1 MMNKANLMK
10 FLKTFTILTLLSV
23 LITILFYY
31 ALPKDVYPEFAIISI
46 RRCVKFILAVG
57 WTTLFLFV
65 LSYFPTIIRC
75 FVLVLFFLPSAFI
88 VYLAYTF
95 KQRFDYAF
103 VANLAETNLT
113 EFLSFVNLPAVLI
126 ILLYILGMS
135 VLGWFLK
142 KLRLS
147 FSFKWLIVCVVCG
160 ILYGAT
166 KIESVRFAISPVLHM
181 NYLVENLSL
190 YYLNDAAILKELI
203 KLDDVVVA
211 KDEQRDATQSSPIVV
226 LHIGESVRADH
237 VSFNGYARET
247 MPCVRREFDAG
258 NVLSFPKC
266 VSFSTA
272 TRLSVLGI
280 LTPATILDPVMRQ
293 GSFIPYLNANG
304 IETLGFYSFMPEGGS
319 YYDSALVK
327 ITRKLKERV
336 FSQGYSDT
344 LHETVAK
351 RLAELEGDVFVLY
364 YGEGAHVPGTCYNRE
379 KYVVFTPDSTKL
391 EEDERRINAY
401 DNCLI
406 ATDAFIGNAINA
418 LRDKNAIYI
427 YVSDHGEMLGEDG
440 YWARNADCYRR
451 KELRHVL
458 AFVWASERFQR
469 ENAELWQQLK
479 LNQERLNVIS
489 HDVYYH
495 TILSLFNIKN
505 EFYDESCDLLS
516 SSAKSFPTEIPE
528 AKSFGVLRF
537 KGFEIKWR
545 GMKDD
550 EAAHQE
556 NLKKREQ
563 KLRKK
568 LSQ

>member
-1 MMNKANLMK
+1 MMNKANFMK
-10 FLKTFTILTLLSV
+10 FLKTFSILTLLSV

-31 ALPKDVYPEFAIISI
+31 ALPKDVYPEFAITSVK
-46 RRCVKFILAVG
+46 RCVKFILAVG
-57 WTTLFLFV
+57 WTTLFLAV
-65 LSYFPTIIRC
+65 LSYFPMIIRC
-75 FVLVLFFLPSAFI
+75 FVLILFFLPSAFI
-88 VYLAYTF
+88 VYLADTF
-95 KQRFDYAF
+95 KQRVDYAF

-113 EFLSFVNLPAVLI
+113 EFLSFINLPTVLI

-135 VLGWFLK
+135 VLGWSLK

-160 ILYGAT
+160 ILYGT
-166 KIESVRFAISPVLHM
+166 TQIGSIRFAISPVCHM
-181 NYLVENLSL
+181 NYLVDNLSL

-203 KLDDVVVA
+203 KLDDVDVA
-211 KDEQRDATQSSPIVV
+211 KDEHRDATQSSPIVV

-237 VSFNGYARET
+237 ASFNGYARET
-247 MPCVRREFDAG
+247 MPCVRQEFDSG

-266 VSFSTA
+266 VSFSTS

-304 IETLGFYSFMPEGGS
+304 IETLGFYSSMPEGGA

-327 ITRKLKERV
+327 ITRKLKKRV

-344 LHETVAK
+344 LHEAVAK
-351 RLAELEGDVFVLY
+351 RLAELEGDAFVLY

-406 ATDAFIGNAINA
+406 ATDAFIGNAIDA

-427 YVSDHGEMLGEDG
+427 YVSDHGEMLGEDE
-440 YWARNADCYRR
+440 YWARNANCYRR

-458 AFVWASERFQR
+458 AFVWASECFQK
-469 ENAELWQQLK
+469 ENAALWHQLK
-479 LNQERLNVIS
+479 VNQKRLKVIS

-505 EFYDESCDLLS
+505 EFYDESCDLFS
-516 SSAKSFPTEIPE
+516 SSAKPFPTEMPE
-528 AKSFGVLRF
+528 ATDYKLLRF
-537 KGFEIKWR
+537 EGFETKWR
-545 GMKDD
+545 GTKDD
-550 EAAHQE
+550 EAAGLKNQ
-556 NLKKREQ
+556 KKREQ
-563 KLRKK
+563 KLRIK
-568 LSQ
+568 L